1 MSKKALDN
9 PLGSPYPTPS
19 MSSLLSP
26 EMLESET
33 GGHPLWSERGDS
45 QNAGQEEGFEEEVEE
60 ALGAPRRKRGH
71 RAPEVLSF
79 VS

>member
-9 PLGSPYPTPS
+9 PPGSPYPTPS

-60 ALGAPRRKRGH
+60 ALSVWGRIGGKAPL
-71 RAPEVLSF
+71 AFSF